1 MTPFN
6 AKYCSLVSRQFSMPS
21 LRARMS
27 RAGRVGALVL
37 GMLGLGG
44 APNALASTVTLTFDD
59 FPGGTGITNQY
70 LPLGVMVSG
79 GFCAPA
85 LDTPWHANTAPN
97 VVFAPTGLM
106 TFILDPLILGNIQSV
121 SAYVSSDSSVG
132 IYAYDDLNN
141 LVAQALTPGASNNLF
156 LLAASSGTPIRS
168 VQIHDGGSSFTIDTL
183 SFASSTVPEPSSLA
197 LFGVALAGLVS
208 IRRRRS

>member
-27 RAGRVGALVL
+27 RAGRLGTLVL
-37 GMLGLGG
+37 CMLGLGG
-44 APNALASTVTLTFDD
+44 APNALASTVTLDFDA
-59 FPGGTGITNQY
+59 FPDGTIITNQY

-79 GFCAPA
+79 VTNLNGLNTSWP
-85 LDTPWHANTAPN
+85 ANTAPN
-97 VVFAPTGLM
+97 IAYAPTGLM
-106 TFILDPLILGNIQSV
+106 TFTLDPLILGNIQSV
-121 SAYVSSDSSVG
+121 SAYVSGDFSVG

-156 LLAASSGTPIRS
+156 LLAASSGNPIRS
-168 VQIHDGGSSFTIDTL
+168 VKIHDGGSTFSIDTL
-183 SFASSTVPEPSSLA
+183 SFVSSTVPEPSSLA